1 MLLLQAMA
9 CLGLRSRGSFWIA
22 AELEFGWLASVFNPL
37 ARTRRFDAVCAL
49 SDASSRLCS
58 SVDA

>member
-22 AELEFGWLASVFNPL
+22 AEFGWLASVFNPL